1 MIIVLI
7 PWLACKS
14 KTEKDNTLSE
24 PRVELAS
31 ESLRSWTGTAGSRFG
46 TSLQYWNDTL
56 WISAPDDCEHT
67 LYQVTNDTLSPVQN
81 HSNCAGQEG
90 HQMLI
95 GPDDLWLYTP
105 LPSPSWQ
112 SLSGEIINGRRM
124 AWLEGVPHW
133 TNDSTVQSV
142 DFNIDLTQNI
152 QDFTIQ
158 NDQRIALLNG
168 VPQSLVTTDSTDT
181 PVVLESLVQSSR
193 LYTLQHDTQ
202 SLRVIGGGQEVYT
215 WANDQVTALDIDPIS
230 LLGRDKT
237 YHPHVSIG
245 YSSILTEIDGDGNL
259 DWFIGAPTAGSGQ
272 TSNFAEHAGWVGW
285 YEQIDNTWQLQ
296 REWLGTEAFAHFG
309 WSLTAISTN
318 TRFSIA
324 VGAPNSGIVTEI
336 IGFEPIPDAR

>member
-14 KTEKDNTLSE
+14 KTEKDNTLPE
-24 PRVELAS
+24 PRVELAL

-133 TNDSTVQSV
+133 TTDSTVQSADSNV
-142 DFNIDLTQNI
+142 AFTENI
-152 QDFTIQ
+152 QDLTVHKEQ
-158 NDQRIALLNG
+158 WIALLNG
-168 VPQSLVTTDSTDT
+168 TLQSIVTSENSDSPATLD
-181 PVVLESLVQSSR
+181 SLVQSPR
-193 LYTLQHDTQ
+193 LYTLHHDDQPLTI
-202 SLRVIGGGQEVYT
+202 IGGGQRVYT
-215 WANDQVTALDIDPIS
+215 WVDDQVTALDIDPTSI
-230 LLGRDKT
+230 LGRDQA

-245 YSSILTEIDGDGNL
+245 YAGVLTDIDGDGYL

-272 TSNFAEHAGWVGW
+272 TSSLEEHAGWVGW
-285 YEQIDNTWQLQ
+285 FEQIDNTWQLQ
-296 REWLGTEAFAHFG
+296 REWTGTEAFAHFG
-309 WSLTAISTN
+309 WSLVVLSTS

-324 VGAPNSGIVTEI
+324 VGAPNQGTVTEI
-336 IGFEPIPDAR
+336 IGFEPTPRAQ